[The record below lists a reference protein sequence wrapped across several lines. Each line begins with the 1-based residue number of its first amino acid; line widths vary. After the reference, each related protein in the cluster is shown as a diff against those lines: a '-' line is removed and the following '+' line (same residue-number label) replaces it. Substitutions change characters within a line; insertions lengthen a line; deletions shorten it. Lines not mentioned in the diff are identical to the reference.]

1 MDRIPKEARPAS
13 SFARTRPSNW
23 PQSALNASGPG
34 LSGWAFV
41 AGLPVSPV
49 SGYSRSMSYPQGK
62 REEGGRAVPTYIGLI
77 DWTDQGI
84 RNVRDTLQRA
94 DRADQLGEKYGV
106 KMERLYWTVG
116 PHDLVGILEAPDEEA
131 VSAFALELGATGS
144 VRTTML
150 RAYEREEMSRIVER
164 LGPAPAT

>member
-1 MDRIPKEARPAS
+1 M
-13 SFARTRPSNW
+13 
-23 PQSALNASGPG
+23 
-34 LSGWAFV
+34 
-41 AGLPVSPV
+41 
-49 SGYSRSMSYPQGK
+49 
-62 REEGGRAVPTYIGLI
+62 AVPTYVGLI
-77 DWTDQGI
+77 NWTDQGI

-106 KMERLYWTVG
+106 RIDQLYWTAG
-116 PHDLVGILEAPDEEA
+116 PYDLVGVLEAPDEEA

-150 RAYEREEMSRIVER
+150 RAYGREEISRIIER